1 MGGANTA
8 ETPKANWVTEKK
20 TPQALGDTQF
30 HQDPQLLKQYKDL
43 LTTGQQN
50 ISLGEIISP
59 YYGGEEAM
67 QSEVEK
73 AKAYAVQRQTGTPES
88 NLGMKM
94 DYEKIAEKIPVSSV
108 ENSASYYS
116 PADKQAVVQE
126 PIAAATSTG
135 KILEMGMSPDAEK
148 QNTFQNFLYKNLYT
162 KEDLQKRFENPVS
175 DFLGTVEHEVGHNV
189 ATGKQVGEKLLG
201 ATHMD
206 KPDELANQLG
216 RIQREAFYL
225 YGKRFTPEE
234 LEDFISQQKA
244 IPENERFQN
253 FSPDT
258 RRGLRKL
265 MDVYKAS
272 RISRPDLKDW
282 EEIKQ
287 TIPEFV
293 MNKPKSSYD
302 AIENGLTE
310 SEKTI

>member
-1 MGGANTA
+1 MGGSTA
-8 ETPKANWVTEKK
+8 KPVGNWKTEKK
-20 TPQALGDTQF
+20 TPQALGDAPL
-30 HQDPQLLKQYKDL
+30 HENPQLLKQYKDL

-50 ISLGEIISP
+50 ISLGEMIAP
-59 YYGGEEAM
+59 YYGGEETM

-73 AKAYAVQRQTGTPES
+73 AKAYAAQRQVGSPES
-88 NLGMKM
+88 ELGMKM
-94 DYEKIAEKIPVSSV
+94 DYEKIGEQIPVSSGEYAV
-108 ENSASYYS
+108 SYYS
-116 PADKQAVVQE
+116 PLDKKAVVQE

-135 KILEMGMSPDAEK
+135 KILEMDMPQEPKS
-148 QNTFQNFLYKNLYT
+148 QNAFQNFLYKNLYT

-189 ATGKQVGEKLLG
+189 TTGKEVGEKLLG

-206 KPDELANQLG
+206 KPSELANQLG

-310 SEKTI
+310 AEKTI

>member
-20 TPQALGDTQF
+20 TPQALGDAPF

-73 AKAYAVQRQTGTPES
+73 AKAYAAQRQASSPES
-88 NLGMKM
+88 DLGMKM
-94 DYEKIAEKIPVSSV
+94 DYEKIGEQIPVSSA
-108 ENSASYYS
+108 EDSISYYS

-135 KILEMGMSPDAEK
+135 KILEMGVSPDAEK